1 MLINSKIY
9 INLHIKYTN
18 NEILPTKSRKYVK
31 VVSFPDCNTSRP
43 ATGCPGSGAKPLH
56 GPRMAL
62 APLVHGPCT
71 DGARA
76 MHQFNTAQTAAR
88 RSLQAAVEPL
98 KRHARSSQ
106 SSFHVGYGEQR
117 MAQTGERRGIQPA
130 ECQTAKLRLLITT
143 TAVSLPPLQ
152 LPLQPLQLPL
162 QPFISPLPHD
172 FPLKTCVI

>member
-18 NEILPTKSRKYVK
+18 NEILPTKNRKYVK
-31 VVSFPDCNTSRP
+31 AVSFPDCNTFRL
-43 ATGCPGSGAKPLH
+43 ATGCPGS
-56 GPRMAL
+56 
-62 APLVHGPCT
+62 
-71 DGARA
+71 GARA

-88 RSLQAAVEPL
+88 RSLQAAAEPL
-98 KRHARSSQ
+98 KRQDRSSQ
-106 SSFHVGYGEQR
+106 SSFHVGCGEQR

-152 LPLQPLQLPL
+152 LPLQP
-162 QPFISPLPHD
+162 FISPLPHD

>member
-9 INLHIKYTN
+9 INLHIKHTN

-31 VVSFPDCNTSRP
+31 AVSFPDCNTFRL

-106 SSFHVGYGEQR
+106 SSFHVGYSEQR
-117 MAQTGERRGIQPA
+117 MAQTGERRGIQTGQMSNGKITLTYYYYG
-130 ECQTAKLRLLITT
+130 CLFTASSITPSALYQSF
-143 TAVSLPPLQ
+143 TA
-152 LPLQPLQLPL
+152 
-162 QPFISPLPHD
+162 
-172 FPLKTCVI
+172 